1 MAARSLDIPEMQTL
15 VEFPGDPN
23 GLDYHHRIF
32 WYRIDRSVWIFSTL
46 DYDVYEE
53 DYDGVAVVPF
63 PLPRNSEYPQGYAGQ
78 MYIPRNAELIPEA
91 SGQCPGSCRWMAP
104 RD

>member
-1 MAARSLDIPEMQTL
+1 MAARSLDIAEMQTL

-63 PLPRNSEYPQGYAGQ
+63 PLEIVSILKAMLVRC
-78 MYIPRNAELIPEA
+78 IFPEMR
-91 SGQCPGSCRWMAP
+91 S
-104 RD
+104 